1 MMDADWVRPL
11 TTSPHHHELS
21 AQCPACGLHELIPAH
36 IEKDRQGHWR
46 RADRTG
52 WLSWPLGGK
61 KPGDRADRGDLE
73 VQIDTCPMCF
83 GAWFDAGEL
92 DVLTGELERIEDV
105 LDAGRPTERPCPH
118 GHGSMLEHDLPG
130 LIKTPVDRCAH
141 CGGIWLDGEERRK
154 LAKSTTAQG
163 QGSRKERMLKRGAIW
178 AVQVLRPLPVEV
190 ENPARGTPY
199 VVFALLAVLFAI
211 FLGQEL
217 QQIDT
222 HHYALVPGR
231 TRHTGDWSG
240 LFSYM
245 FLHGGWWHLL
255 GNAYFLYTFGD
266 NIEDLFG
273 RVRFAVFFVVTGLL
287 AGLIHYWFATNTAT
301 PVVGA
306 SGAISGVLAAYLWAF
321 PRQRLFQTVLF
332 IQLEI
337 PMWAYLFVW
346 VAYHVVMALFGTGAG
361 AEEVAWFAHLGG
373 FLVGIAVTPLLL
385 RVRRREVASRVRVPA
400 MLG

>member
-1 MMDADWVRPL
+1 MIVVDRVRPM
-11 TTSPHHHELS
+11 TTSAHPHELS
-21 AQCPACGLHELIPAH
+21 AQCPACGLHELVAVQL
-36 IEKDRQGHWR
+36 ERDRHGHWR
-46 RADRTG
+46 RADDEG
-52 WLSWPLGGK
+52 WLAGLVRRRRGK
-61 KPGDRADRGDLE
+61 EPEAAVVS

-83 GAWFDAGEL
+83 GAWFDSGEL
-92 DVLTGELERIEDV
+92 DVLAGQLGDV
-105 LDAGRPTERPCPH
+105 ESILDGQSRETRRPCPR
-118 GHGSMLEHDLPG
+118 GHGQMLEHDLPAM
-130 LIKTPVDRCAH
+130 IRTPVDRCAQ

-154 LAKSTTAQG
+154 LAKATTARG
-163 QGSRKERMLKRGAIW
+163 QGTLTERALKRGAIW
-178 AVQVLRPLPVEV
+178 AMQVLRPLPVEV
-190 ENPARGTPY
+190 ENPARGTPW
-199 VVFALLAVLFAI
+199 VVYGLLLLLLAL

-217 QQIDT
+217 EQIDT
-222 HHYALVPGR
+222 YHYALVPGR
-231 TRHTGDWSG
+231 TRHQGDWAG
-240 LFSYM
+240 MFTYM

-273 RVRFAVFFVVTGLL
+273 RVRFAVFFAVAGVL

-332 IQLEI
+332 VQLEI
-337 PMWAYLFVW
+337 PMWVYLFVW
-346 VAYHVVMALFGTGAG
+346 VGYHIVMALFATGA

-385 RVRRREVASRVRVPA
+385 RVRRREVARRVRVPA
-400 MLG
+400 FPT

>member
-1 MMDADWVRPL
+1 MIDDDWVRPM
-11 TTSPHHHELS
+11 TTSHHHELS
-21 AQCPACGLHELIPAH
+21 AQCPACGLHELVLV
-36 IEKDRQGHWR
+36 KLDRDAQGHWR
-46 RADRTG
+46 RTDRRG
-52 WLSWPLGGK
+52 LLGRRK
-61 KPGDRADRGDLE
+61 AENDAPAAVA

-92 DVLTGELERIEDV
+92 DVLAGQLGDVESV
-105 LDAGRPTERPCPH
+105 LDQEARTTTRPCPH
-118 GHGSMLEHDLPG
+118 GHGFMLEHDLPG
-130 LIKTPVDRCAH
+130 VIKTPVDRCGR

-154 LAKSTTAQG
+154 LAKATTAQG
-163 QGSRKERMLKRGAIW
+163 QGTRTERMLKRGAIW
-178 AVQVLRPLPVEV
+178 AMQVLRPLPVEV

-199 VVFALLAVLFAI
+199 VVFGLLIVLLAFFV
-211 FLGQEL
+211 GQEL
-217 QQIDT
+217 QQLDT

-231 TRHTGDWSG
+231 TRHEGDWSG
-240 LFSYM
+240 LLTYM
-245 FLHGGWWHLL
+245 FLHGSWWHLL

-273 RVRFAVFFVVTGLL
+273 RVRFAVFFIVAGVL
-287 AGLIHYWFATNTAT
+287 AGLVHYWFATNTAT

-332 IQLEI
+332 IQVEI
-337 PMWAYLFVW
+337 PMWVYLFVW
-346 VAYHVVMALFGTGAG
+346 VGYHIVMALFATGA

-385 RVRRREVASRVRVPA
+385 RVRRREVARRVKVPA
-400 MLG
+400 FAR